1 MTSLYQQIPYRWRAG
16 IIVPSPPFIFPEKAK
31 TMRIMKTPDGP
42 ALTIAPIVAFPK
54 ALSARL
60 TIRSDEAARRKLADT
75 DGTLRRE
82 RQLAES
88 NRLI

>member
-1 MTSLYQQIPYRWRAG
+1 
-16 IIVPSPPFIFPEKAK
+16 
-31 TMRIMKTPDGP
+31 MKTPDRP
-42 ALTIAPIVAFPK
+42 TVAIKPIIAFPK
-54 ALSARL
+54 AMSARL
-60 TIRSDEAARRKLADT
+60 TIRSDEAARRKVADT

>member
-16 IIVPSPPFIFPEKAK
+16 IIVLSPDFIFAEKAK
-31 TMRIMKTPDGP
+31 SMRIMKTPDGP
-42 ALTIAPIVAFPK
+42 VATIAPIVAFPK
-54 ALSARL
+54 ALSVRL
-60 TIRSDEAARRKLADT
+60 TIRSDEAARRKVADT
-75 DGTLRRE
+75 DGTLRRK

>member
-16 IIVPSPPFIFPEKAK
+16 IIVLSPDFIFPEKAK
-31 TMRIMKTPDGP
+31 SMRIMKTPDGP
-42 ALTIAPIVAFPK
+42 VATIAPIVAFPK
-54 ALSARL
+54 VLSVRL
-60 TIRSDEAARRKLADT
+60 TIRSDEAARRKIADT

-82 RQLAES
+82 RQLAEN